1 MAETL
6 GSLVD
11 KLTIKDLREFY
22 IKRLLNSKKAGMF
35 SRKELKSKLGIL
47 QSQKRHLNKEIEDFI
62 KKAIKSRIV
71 ITDEKLKLYNKPEI
85 KGKIGQLKDIS
96 SGIDGLAKKNIELW
110 HLEDEA
116 RRKDV
121 NNAYIGRIKK
131 KIDKANQQRNDL
143 IDAIDRLFKSY
154 IKKYAALSNK

>member
-22 IKRLLNSKKAGMF
+22 IKKLLDGKKTKKF
-35 SRKELKSKLGIL
+35 SQKELKGKLKIL
-47 QSQKRHLNKEIEDFI
+47 QSQKRDLNREIENFI
-62 KKAIKSRIV
+62 AKAIKNKTV
-71 ITDEKLKLYNKPEI
+71 ITDEKLKLYNKPGLS
-85 KGKIGQLKDIS
+85 GKLMNLNDLS

-116 RRKDV
+116 RRADV
-121 NNAYIGRIKK
+121 DNSYIGMIKK
-131 KIDKANQQRNDL
+131 RIDKANQQRNDL
-143 IDAIDRLFKSY
+143 IDAIDQLL
-154 IKKYAALSNK
+154 KKYISKK

>member
-11 KLTIKDLREFY
+11 KLTIKSLREFY
-22 IKRLLNSKKAGMF
+22 IRKLLGGKKAGMF

-47 QSQKRHLNKEIEDFI
+47 QSQKRNLNKEIEGFMI
-62 KKAIKSRIV
+62 KAVKNKAI
-71 ITDEKLKLYNKPEI
+71 ITDEKLKLYNKPELR
-85 KGKIGQLKDIS
+85 GKTGQLKDVS
-96 SGIDGLAKKNIELW
+96 LGIDRLAKKNIELW

-121 NNAYIGRIKK
+121 NNAYVGKIKK
-131 KIDKANQQRNDL
+131 KIDKTNQQRNDL
-143 IDAIDRLFKSY
+143 IDAIDRLFKKY
-154 IKKYAALSNK
+154 IK